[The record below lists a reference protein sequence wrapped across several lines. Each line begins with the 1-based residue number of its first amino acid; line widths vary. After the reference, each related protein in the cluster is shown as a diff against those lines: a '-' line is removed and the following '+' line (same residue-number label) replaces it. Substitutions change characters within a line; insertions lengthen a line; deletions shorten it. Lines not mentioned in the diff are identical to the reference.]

1 MTASGQ
7 APAAQ
12 QRAMAA
18 ESKGDAPLLDKKV
31 YENQCAIN
39 LSAALIRSGISMNGY
54 IGAWSWEK
62 GKPKYAI
69 RAQELANWLTTPAS

>member
-1 MTASGQ
+1 M
-7 APAAQ
+7 PAFATLW
-12 QRAMAA
+12 
-18 ESKGDAPLLDKKV
+18 SNHPNIKGDAPLLDKKV